1 MQLKREAAE
10 CGDEIK
16 RCTDRKKS
24 NQLVEQKQMDFF
36 YGYRFL
42 HACFS
47 AVFAPYF
54 DSNVFYVKNII
65 NKIKMDIWA
74 KYGPNL
80 AIWPWDGEW
89 DAALRRYL
97 GSF

>member
-16 RCTDRKKS
+16 RCTDRKKL

-42 HACFS
+42 HACFC

-74 KYGPNL
+74 KYGPNF

-89 DAALRRYL
+89 DAALRRYF